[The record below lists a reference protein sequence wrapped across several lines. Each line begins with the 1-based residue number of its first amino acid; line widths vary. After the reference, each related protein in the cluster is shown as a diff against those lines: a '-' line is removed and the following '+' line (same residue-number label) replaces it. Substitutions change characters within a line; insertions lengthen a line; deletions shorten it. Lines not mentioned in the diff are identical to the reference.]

1 MAKKT
6 VKVKKRRL
14 KMRNVFL
21 FLIVVCFVF
30 LLFFYLSE
38 IRIKSIIVKNNS
50 FYDDWQIIEI
60 AGLDSYPKTIE
71 NFSITIEK
79 KLLKNSYIKEANVS
93 KRWFTTVV
101 IEVEENLPLFYY
113 VPNSKTVLSNKKEV
127 SDNFSV
133 PTVINYIPD
142 KIYDDFIAEMNN
154 IDYSILT
161 RMSEIK
167 YDPNDVD
174 EERFLITM
182 NDGNYVYLTLDK
194 YSKIDKYLDI
204 IKRFDNKKGI
214 LYLDS
219 GEYFK
224 IFES

>member
-1 MAKKT
+1 MAKAKA
-6 VKVKKRRL
+6 KKRKL
-14 KMRNVFL
+14 KMRNVFV
-21 FLIVVCFVF
+21 FFIIVLIVLAIMS
-30 LLFFYLSE
+30 LLST
-38 IRIKSIIVKNNS
+38 IKIKSIIVKNNS
-50 FYDDWQIIEI
+50 FYSDWQIIKL
-60 AGLDSYPKTIE
+60 AGLDEYPETFS
-71 NFSITIEK
+71 NFSSTIEK
-79 KLLKNSYIKEANVS
+79 RLTKNSFITDAKVS
-93 KRWFTTVV
+93 KKWFTTVT
-101 IEVEENLPLFYY
+101 IEVKENLPLYYY
-113 VPNSKTVLSNKKEV
+113 VPNSKTVLSDKKEINE
-127 SDNFSV
+127 NFSV

-142 KIYDDFIAEMNN
+142 KIYKNFIAEMNA

-194 YSKIDKYLDI
+194 YSKIDKYLEI
-204 IKRFDNKKGI
+204 IKKFDNKKGI

-224 IFES
+224 VRE

>member
-1 MAKKT
+1 MAKAKA
-6 VKVKKRRL
+6 KKRKL
-14 KMRNVFL
+14 KMRNVFV
-21 FLIVVCFVF
+21 FFIIVLIVLAIMS
-30 LLFFYLSE
+30 LLST
-38 IRIKSIIVKNNS
+38 IKIKSIIVKNNS
-50 FYDDWQIIEI
+50 FYSDWQIIKL
-60 AGLDSYPKTIE
+60 AGLDEYPETFS
-71 NFSITIEK
+71 NFSSTIEK
-79 KLLKNSYIKEANVS
+79 RLTKNSFITDAKVS
-93 KRWFTTVV
+93 KKWFTTVT
-101 IEVEENLPLFYY
+101 IEVKENLPLYYY
-113 VPNSKTVLSNKKEV
+113 VPNSKTVLSDKKEINE
-127 SDNFSV
+127 NFSV

-142 KIYDDFIAEMNN
+142 KIYKNFIAEMNA

-194 YSKIDKYLDI
+194 YSKIDKYLEI
-204 IKRFDNKKGI
+204 IKKFDNKKGI

-224 IFES
+224 ILS

>member
-1 MAKKT
+1 MARAKT
-6 VKVKKRRL
+6 KKRKL
-14 KMRNVFL
+14 KMRNVFI
-21 FLIVVCFVF
+21 FFIVVLIVLAIIS
-30 LLFFYLSE
+30 LLST
-38 IRIKSIIVKNNS
+38 IKIKSIVVKNNS
-50 FYDDWQIIEI
+50 FYSDWQIIKL
-60 AGLDSYPKTIE
+60 AGLEEYPETFS
-71 NFSITIEK
+71 NFSSTIEK
-79 KLLKNSYIKEANVS
+79 RLTKNSFITEAKVS
-93 KRWFTTVV
+93 KKWFTTVT
-101 IEVEENLPLFYY
+101 IEVKENLPLYYY
-113 VPNSKTVLSNKKEV
+113 VPNSKTVLSDKKEV
-127 SDNFSV
+127 DENFSV

-142 KIYDDFIAEMNN
+142 KIYNDFIAEMNN

-194 YSKIDKYLDI
+194 YNKIDKYLEI
-204 IKRFDNKKGI
+204 IKKFDNKKGI

-224 IFES
+224 ILS

>member
-1 MAKKT
+1 MARAKT
-6 VKVKKRRL
+6 KKRKL
-14 KMRNVFL
+14 KMRNVFI
-21 FLIVVCFVF
+21 FFIVVLIVLAIIS
-30 LLFFYLSE
+30 LLST
-38 IRIKSIIVKNNS
+38 IKIKSIVVKNNS
-50 FYDDWQIIEI
+50 FYSDWQIIKL
-60 AGLDSYPKTIE
+60 AGLEEYPETFS
-71 NFSITIEK
+71 NFSSTIEK
-79 KLLKNSYIKEANVS
+79 RLTKNSFITEAKVS
-93 KRWFTTVV
+93 KKWFTTVT
-101 IEVEENLPLFYY
+101 IEVKENLPLYYY
-113 VPNSKTVLSNKKEV
+113 VPNSKTVLSDKKEV
-127 SDNFSV
+127 DENFSV

-142 KIYDDFIAEMNN
+142 KIYSDFIAEMNN

-194 YSKIDKYLDI
+194 YNKIDKYLEI
-204 IKRFDNKKGI
+204 IKKFDNKKGI

-224 IFES
+224 ILS

>member
-1 MAKKT
+1 MAKT
-6 VKVKKRRL
+6 VKVKKRKL
-14 KMRNVFL
+14 KIRNVF
-21 FLIVVCFVF
+21 IF
-30 LLFFYLSE
+30 LLVVLVVLAILSFVST
-38 IRIKSIIVKNNS
+38 IKIKSIVVKNNS
-50 FYDDWQIIEI
+50 FYSDWQIIKL
-60 AGLDSYPKTIE
+60 AGLENYPETFQ
-71 NFSITIEK
+71 NFSPTIEK
-79 KLLKNSYIKEANVS
+79 RLTKNSYIMEAKVT

-101 IEVEENLPLFYY
+101 IEVKENLPLFYY

-127 SDNFSV
+127 DDNFSV
-133 PTVINYIPD
+133 PTVINYVPD
-142 KIYDDFIAEMNN
+142 KIYSSFVSEMNN

-204 IKRFDNKKGI
+204 IKKFDNKKGI

-224 IFES
+224 ILS

>member
-6 VKVKKRRL
+6 VKVKKRKL
-14 KMRNVFL
+14 KIRNVFL
-21 FLIVVCFVF
+21 FLIFVCVIF
-30 LLFFYLSE
+30 LLFTYLSE
-38 IRIKSIIVKNNS
+38 KRIKSIIVKNNS

-60 AGLDSYPKTIE
+60 AGLDDYPKTFE
-71 NFSITIEK
+71 NFSIAVEK
-79 KLLKNSYIKEANVS
+79 KLKENSYIKDADVS
-93 KRWFTTVV
+93 KKWFTTIV
-101 IEVEENLPLFYY
+101 IEIEENLPLFYY

-142 KIYDDFIAEMNN
+142 KIYDDFIAEMNDIN
-154 IDYSILT
+154 YSILT

-204 IKRFDNKKGI
+204 IKRFDNKKGV

>member
-1 MAKKT
+1 
-6 VKVKKRRL
+6 
-14 KMRNVFL
+14 MRNVFI
-21 FLIVVCFVF
+21 FFIVVLIVLAIIS
-30 LLFFYLSE
+30 LLST
-38 IRIKSIIVKNNS
+38 IKIKSIVVKNNS
-50 FYDDWQIIEI
+50 FYSDWQIIKL
-60 AGLDSYPKTIE
+60 AGLEEYPETFS
-71 NFSITIEK
+71 NFSSTIEK
-79 KLLKNSYIKEANVS
+79 RLTKNSFITEAKVS
-93 KRWFTTVV
+93 KKWFTTVT
-101 IEVEENLPLFYY
+101 IEVKENLPLYYY
-113 VPNSKTVLSNKKEV
+113 VPNSKTVLSDKKEV
-127 SDNFSV
+127 DENFSV

-142 KIYDDFIAEMNN
+142 KIYNDFIAEMNN

-194 YSKIDKYLDI
+194 YNKIDKYLEI
-204 IKRFDNKKGI
+204 IKKFDNKKGI

-224 IFES
+224 ILS

>member
-1 MAKKT
+1 MAKT
-6 VKVKKRRL
+6 VKVKKRKL
-14 KMRNVFL
+14 KIRNVLIFIIVLTLLLAGLAFL
-21 FLIVVCFVF
+21 NSVK
-30 LLFFYLSE
+30 
-38 IRIKSIIVKNNS
+38 IKSIIVKHNS
-50 FYDDWQIIEI
+50 FYSDWQIIKL
-60 AGLDSYPKTIE
+60 AGLEDYPETLQ
-71 NFSITIEK
+71 NLSPTIEK
-79 KLLKNSYIKEANVS
+79 RLTKNNFITEAKVK

-101 IEVEENLPLFYY
+101 IEVKENLPLFYY
-113 VPNSKTVLSNKKEV
+113 VPNSKTVLSDNKEID
-127 SDNFSV
+127 DNFSV

-142 KIYDDFIAEMNN
+142 KIYGNFVTEMNSV
-154 IDYSILT
+154 DYSILT

-194 YSKIDKYLDI
+194 FSKIDKYIDI
-204 IKRFDNKKGI
+204 IKEFDNKKGI

-224 IFES
+224 ILS

>member
-6 VKVKKRRL
+6 VKVKKRKL

-21 FLIVVCFVF
+21 FFIIVALVF
-30 LLFFYLSE
+30 LFFTYLSE

-60 AGLDSYPKTIE
+60 ADLDDYPKTFE
-71 NFSITIEK
+71 NFSIAIEK

-142 KIYDDFIAEMNN
+142 KIYSDFISEMNN

-174 EERFLITM
+174 DERFLVTM

>member
-1 MAKKT
+1 MIPH
-6 VKVKKRRL
+6 
-14 KMRNVFL
+14 FL
-21 FLIVVCFVF
+21 FDVYTF
-30 LLFFYLSE
+30 S
-38 IRIKSIIVKNNS
+38 
-50 FYDDWQIIEI
+50 
-60 AGLDSYPKTIE
+60 
-71 NFSITIEK
+71 NFSSTIEK
-79 KLLKNSYIKEANVS
+79 RLTKNSFITDAKVS
-93 KRWFTTVV
+93 KKWFTTVT
-101 IEVEENLPLFYY
+101 IEVKENLPLYYY
-113 VPNSKTVLSNKKEV
+113 VPNSKTVLSDKKEINE
-127 SDNFSV
+127 NFSV

-142 KIYDDFIAEMNN
+142 KIYKNFIAEMNA

-194 YSKIDKYLDI
+194 YSKIDKYLEI
-204 IKRFDNKKGI
+204 IKKFDNKKGI

-224 IFES
+224 ILS

>member
-1 MAKKT
+1 MAKAKA
-6 VKVKKRRL
+6 KKRKL
-14 KMRNVFL
+14 KMRNVFV
-21 FLIVVCFVF
+21 FFIIVLIVLAIMS
-30 LLFFYLSE
+30 LLST
-38 IRIKSIIVKNNS
+38 IKIKYIIVKNNS
-50 FYDDWQIIEI
+50 FYSDWQIIKL
-60 AGLDSYPKTIE
+60 AGLDEYPETFS
-71 NFSITIEK
+71 NFSSTIEK
-79 KLLKNSYIKEANVS
+79 RLTKNSFITDAKVS
-93 KRWFTTVV
+93 KKWFTTVT
-101 IEVEENLPLFYY
+101 IEVKENLPLYYY
-113 VPNSKTVLSNKKEV
+113 VPNSKTVLSDKKEINE
-127 SDNFSV
+127 NFSV

-142 KIYDDFIAEMNN
+142 KIYKNFIAEMNA

-194 YSKIDKYLDI
+194 YSKIDKYLEI
-204 IKRFDNKKGI
+204 IKKFDNKKGI

-224 IFES
+224 ILS